1 MSLMDKNLVLFCCI
15 IDCGK
20 GNKAFK
26 IAQKIGAISEVVFIG
41 RGTVRDHWLNLLG
54 ILDVRKEIF
63 ISIIEE
69 ELEGTFFDEMNKQL
83 GLYKP
88 KQGIAFSIP
97 IKSIVE
103 IDEREYKSPSKEKG
117 VAKMSYEAIVIIV
130 DKGSLDAVMEA
141 AEAAGSTGGTVIHG
155 RGLGNHEKAKYLFN
169 IEIEPE
175 KDIVLILSKANK
187 TENIV
192 NAVRERL
199 NIDNPGAGI
208 IFVLDVKK
216 SVGLLEDN

>member
-1 MSLMDKNLVLFCCI
+1 MNSIDKNLVLFCCI

-20 GNKAFK
+20 GSKVLK
-26 IAQKIGAISEVVFIG
+26 IADKIGAVGGVVFYG
-41 RGTVRDHWLNLLG
+41 KGTVRNELLKFLG
-54 ILDVRKEIF
+54 ILDVRREIF
-63 ISIIEE
+63 ISVIEE
-69 ELEGTFFDEMNKQL
+69 DLENTLYDEINKKL

-88 KQGIAFSIP
+88 KHGIAFSIP
-97 IKSIVE
+97 VKNLVE
-103 IDEREYKSPSKEKG
+103 IHGREYKSNIKQEG
-117 VAKMSYEAIVIIV
+117 IAKVSYEAIFVIV
-130 DKGSLDAVMEA
+130 DKGSLDAVIDA

-155 RGLGNHEKAKYLFN
+155 RGVGNHEKAKLLFN

-175 KDIVLILSKANK
+175 KDIVLILSRTDK

-192 NAVRERL
+192 NAIRESL

-216 SVGLLEDN
+216 TLGLYEDN